1 MDDWSADFVSF
12 EKFFAT
18 GHTLAE
24 GFLSSQPLLKAI
36 PNIHDFLLQQ
46 IQNLD
51 LSQYQEIAPQCW
63 VHPNTIVD
71 KSAVLI
77 GPLLLGP
84 GCEVRPGAYIRG
96 NVLAGKN
103 VVIGHCTEVKNS
115 ILFDEVQ
122 IPHFNYV
129 GDSILG
135 YRVHFGAGAI
145 TSNFRAD
152 HGQIKIKYGENARI
166 LPFNKMGA
174 VVGDFTEGGCNAVL
188 NPGTLLGKNCRV
200 YPLASIRGT
209 YPSETIVKQNGE
221 NSCVRHPK
229 EEAQ

>member
-1 MDDWSADFVSF
+1 MDDWGADIVSF
-12 EKFFAT
+12 KKFFAT
-18 GHTLAE
+18 GHTLADD
-24 GFLSSQPLLKAI
+24 FLSSQPLLKAI
-36 PNIHDFLLQQ
+36 PDFHDFLLLQ
-46 IQNLD
+46 IRYLD
-51 LSQYQEIAPQCW
+51 FSQYEEIAPQCW
-63 VHPNTIVD
+63 AHKDTIID
-71 KSAVLI
+71 KNAILI
-77 GPLLLGP
+77 GPLILGS

-103 VVIGHCTEVKNS
+103 VVIGHCTEVKNA

-135 YRVHFGAGAI
+135 YHVHFGAGAI

-152 HGQIKIKYGENARI
+152 HGPIKIKSDGNVRV
-166 LPFNKMGA
+166 LPFHKMGA
-174 VVGDFTEGGCNAVL
+174 VVGDFTEVGCNAVL
-188 NPGTLLGKNCRV
+188 NPGTILGKNCRV
-200 YPLASIRGT
+200 YPLASVRGT

-221 NSCVRHPK
+221 ALCMLHSK